1 MYLLDTDHLS
11 ILQRPEDQ
19 FFSRLKLRIDSID
32 QTGVF
37 VSIVSFQE
45 QVAGWNNYLS
55 RARSPKA
62 IVYGYA
68 MLRALLDRYSAMQLC
83 SFDDKAADQ
92 AETWKASRIRVGTMD
107 LRIAAIAV
115 TNGLTLV
122 TRNTVDFERVP
133 GLNFEDWLTK

>member
-11 ILQRPEDQ
+11 ILQRPEDHA
-19 FFSRLKLRIDSID
+19 FPRLMSRIASVDPI
-32 QTGVF
+32 GIF

-45 QVAGWNNYLS
+45 QVTGWNNYVS
-55 RARSPKA
+55 RARSPETL
-62 IVYGYA
+62 VYGYG
-68 MLRALLDRYSAMQLC
+68 MLRSLLDSYCAMQIYR
-83 SFDDKAADQ
+83 FDQSAAVLV
-92 AETWKASRIRVGTMD
+92 ETWKASRIRVGTMD

-133 GLNFEDWLTK
+133 GLNLEDWLT